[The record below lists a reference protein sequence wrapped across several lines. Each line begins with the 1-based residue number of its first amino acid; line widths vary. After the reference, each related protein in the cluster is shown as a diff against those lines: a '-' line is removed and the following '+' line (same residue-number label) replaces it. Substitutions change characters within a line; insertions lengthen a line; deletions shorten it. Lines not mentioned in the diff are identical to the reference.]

1 MTTHTARWLV
11 AVVVVVLASVPRGS
25 FAQVTTAEVAG
36 TIADE
41 SGAVLPGVAVTAR
54 NVQTGLERSTV
65 SNEHGRYTLFA
76 LPPGEY
82 VIRAELAGFGTDSRD
97 GLSLSINQQVVL
109 NLTLKVATV
118 AESVTVTSEAP
129 LVQTTKAELGQTIDT
144 KTIDSLP
151 LNGRD
156 FAQLAALVPGVKST
170 GTGATLNIG
179 GQISRN
185 NSFSVD
191 GVDNNSELLGGRQAR
206 YSQDVIREFQV
217 LTNQFSAEFGRASGG
232 VVNILTRSGTNDT
245 DGRAFY
251 YLRDEA
257 LDATPVFAAAKAPFR
272 RQQFGGTMGGPIVR
286 DRTHYFASIE
296 RLTEDR
302 VASVVTPVL
311 RGDFPQPTYETLGFG
326 KLTHQI
332 SDRHSLL
339 ASYNMAKQNQEGQ
352 GVGGRQLP
360 SHAFDNRTTNHI
372 FVLGQTSVFS
382 GTAMNEFRFS
392 VQRRRTQS
400 DAREP
405 GPEIQRPSTIEGRA
419 NNMPQGW
426 VEDRYQIV
434 ENFTKIFDWRGEH
447 SLKLGSDISLI
458 RGDSVVETLFHG
470 QWVFATDRAFDAND
484 LTTYPIQY
492 SIRTGDPY
500 VATPNNILAF
510 YVRDNW
516 RPHSSITFNLGLRYD
531 LEVATI
537 GSVYPTDKNNFAPR
551 FGFAWTPFA
560 DAKTVVHGGYGLF
573 YDQLFGNLQMNML
586 RAGAPPPIGIGI
598 TRTTVLNNPGY
609 PDPFS
614 RPGTAAVEDG
624 LISDGQEI
632 SPYSDQINLGVSR
645 QLTSTMAFTAH
656 YVRVRGYH
664 MARPHDHNAPDMVTG
679 VRPLPAY
686 GKIYTYETSGN
697 TWYNALQASFDK
709 RLSNR
714 FQFLA
719 AYTLSKTEDDIWP
732 TFINQV
738 GSAPQSQFDLDAE
751 KSVST
756 IDERHRLV
764 VSGVVHLPVGFQ
776 LGAILTT
783 FSGRPYNI
791 TTGRDNNLDG
801 HVSDRPNFAPDAQGN
816 ARYVDPGIGFGVL
829 GNLERNAGRGTA
841 YAALDLRLSKILRFG
856 GTSVELMGE
865 AFNVTNR
872 VNFNAYQGNIRSA
885 LFGQPNTAFDSR
897 QVQIGA
903 KIDF

>member
-1 MTTHTARWLV
+1 MTRPPVGWLIIAALV
-11 AVVVVVLASVPRGS
+11 TLASAPAS
-25 FAQVTTAEVAG
+25 SLAQVTTAEILG
-36 TIADE
+36 TIVDE
-41 SGAVLPGVAVTAR
+41 SAAVLPGVTVTAR
-54 NVQTGLERSTV
+54 NVQTGLERTAT
-65 SNEHGRYTLFA
+65 SNERGRYTLFA
-76 LPPGEY
+76 LPPGSY
-82 VIRAELAGFGTDSRD
+82 VIRAELPGFGTETRD
-97 GLSLSINQQVVL
+97 GLALSINQQVVL
-109 NLTLKVATV
+109 NITLKLASL
-118 AESVTVTSEAP
+118 AEAITVTSDAP
-129 LVQTTKAELGQTIDT
+129 LVQTTKAELGKTIDT
-144 KTIDSLP
+144 TAIDSLP

-170 GTGATLNIG
+170 GGAAMNIG

-232 VVNILTRSGTNDT
+232 VVNILTRSGTNDLS
-245 DGRAFY
+245 GRVFY

-257 LDATPVFAAAKAPFR
+257 FDATPAFASDKAPFQ
-272 RQQFGGTMGGPIVR
+272 RQQFGGTAGGPVAR
-286 DRTHYFASIE
+286 DRTHYFASVE

-311 RGDFPQPTYETLGFG
+311 RGDFPQPTREMLAFG

-332 SDRHSLL
+332 SDRQSLL
-339 ASYNMAKQNQEGQ
+339 ASYNFTKQDQEGQ

-360 SHAFDNRTTNHI
+360 SHAFDSRTHNHI
-372 FVLGQTSVFS
+372 FVLGHTTVLSDS
-382 GTAMNEFRFS
+382 ALNELRFS

-426 VEDRYQIV
+426 VEDRYQIT
-434 ENFTKIFDWRGEH
+434 ENFTKVFDWRGEH
-447 SLKLGSDISLI
+447 SVKFGSDINLI

-470 QWVFATDRAFDAND
+470 QWVFATDRPFDANE
-484 LTTYPIQY
+484 LSTYPIQY
-492 SIRTGDPY
+492 SVRTGDPY

-516 RPHSSITFNLGLRYD
+516 QPHPRFTFNLGLRYD
-531 LEVATI
+531 LELATI
-537 GSVYPTDKNNFAPR
+537 GSVYPTDKNNLGPR
-551 FGFAWTPFA
+551 LGFAWTPFE

-598 TRTTVLNNPGY
+598 TRTIVLNNPGY

-614 RPGTAAVEDG
+614 RPGAVALEDG
-624 LISDGQEI
+624 LISDGREI
-632 SPYSDQINLGVSR
+632 SPYSGQFNFGFSR
-645 QLTSTMAFTAH
+645 QLSSTMALSAD
-656 YVRVRGYH
+656 YVHVRGYH
-664 MARPHDHNAPDMVTG
+664 MARPHDHNAPDRITG
-679 VRPLPAY
+679 IRPLPDY
-686 GKIYTYETSGN
+686 GKIYTYQTSGD
-697 TWYNALQASFDK
+697 TWYDALQASVEK
-709 RLSNR
+709 RLSHR

-719 AYTLSKTEDDIWP
+719 SYTLSKTLDNIWP

-738 GSAPQSQFDLDAE
+738 GSAPQSQTDLDAE
-751 KSVST
+751 KSLSPV
-756 IDERHRLV
+756 DERHRLV
-764 VSGVVHLPVGFQ
+764 VSGVAHLPLGFQ

-801 HVSDRPNFAPDAQGN
+801 HVSDRPNFVPDAEGN
-816 ARYVDPGIGFGVL
+816 ARYVDPGIGFNVV
-829 GNLERNAGRGTA
+829 GNLGRNVGSGTG
-841 YAALDLRLSKILRFG
+841 YLALDLRLSKILKVS
-856 GTSVELMGE
+856 GTSIEVLAE

-872 VNFNAYQGNIRSA
+872 VNYSAFTGNIRSS
-885 LFGQPNTAFDSR
+885 LFGKPVSAFDSR
-897 QVQIGA
+897 QIQIGA
-903 KIDF
+903 KVDF

>member
-1 MTTHTARWLV
+1 MTCQPGGWLIL
-11 AVVVVVLASVPRGS
+11 AVLVTLASAPAS
-25 FAQVTTAEVAG
+25 SLAQVTTAEIGGSTV
-36 TIADE
+36 DE
-41 SGAVLPGVAVTAR
+41 SGAVLPGVTVTAR
-54 NVQTGLERSTV
+54 NVQTGLERTTT
-65 SNEHGRYTLFA
+65 SNERGRYTLFA
-76 LPPGEY
+76 LPPGSY
-82 VIRAELAGFGTDSRD
+82 VIRAELPGFATETRD
-97 GLSLSINQQVVL
+97 GLALSINQQVVL
-109 NLTLKVATV
+109 NVTLKLASL
-118 AESVTVTSEAP
+118 AEAITVTSEAP
-129 LVQTTKAELGQTIDT
+129 LVQTTRAELGKTIDT
-144 KTIDSLP
+144 TTIDSLP

-170 GTGATLNIG
+170 GGAAMNIG

-232 VVNILTRSGTNDT
+232 VVNILTRSGTNDLT
-245 DGRAFY
+245 GRVFY

-257 LDATPVFAAAKAPFR
+257 FDATPAFASDKALFQ
-272 RQQFGGTMGGPIVR
+272 RQQFGGTVGGPVAR
-286 DRTHYFASIE
+286 DRTHYFASVE

-311 RGDFPQPTYETLGFG
+311 RGDFPQPTREILGFG

-332 SDRHSLL
+332 SDKHSLQ
-339 ASYNMAKQNQEGQ
+339 ASYNFTKQDQEGQ

-360 SHAFDNRTTNHI
+360 SHAFDSRTQNHI
-372 FVLGQTSVFS
+372 FVLGQTSVLS
-382 GTAMNEFRFS
+382 DTALNELRFS

-426 VEDRYQIV
+426 VEDRYQIT

-447 SLKLGSDISLI
+447 SVKFGSDINLI

-470 QWVFATDRAFDAND
+470 QWVFATDRPFDAND
-484 LTTYPIQY
+484 LSTYPIQY

-516 RPHSSITFNLGLRYD
+516 KPHPRFTFNLGLRYD

-537 GSVYPTDKNNFAPR
+537 GSVYPTDKNNLGPR
-551 FGFAWTPFA
+551 LGFAWTPFK

-598 TRTTVLNNPGY
+598 TRTIVLNNPGY

-614 RPGTAAVEDG
+614 RSGAVALEDG
-624 LISDGQEI
+624 LISDGGEI
-632 SPYSDQINLGVSR
+632 SPYSGQFNFGFSR
-645 QLTSTMAFTAH
+645 QLTSTMALSAD
-656 YVRVRGYH
+656 YVHVRGYH
-664 MARPHDHNAPDMVTG
+664 MARPHDHNAPDRITG
-679 VRPLPAY
+679 IRPLPAY
-686 GKIYTYETSGN
+686 GKIYTYETSGD
-697 TWYNALQASFDK
+697 TWYDALQASVEK
-709 RLSNR
+709 RLSHR

-719 AYTLSKTEDDIWP
+719 SYTLSKTLDNIWP

-738 GSAPQSQFDLDAE
+738 GSAPQSQTDLDAE
-751 KSVST
+751 KSLSPV
-756 IDERHRLV
+756 DERHRLV
-764 VSGVVHLPVGFQ
+764 ASGVAHLPLGFQ

-801 HVSDRPNFAPDAQGN
+801 HVSDRPNFVPDAEGN
-816 ARYVDPGIGFGVL
+816 ARYVDPGIGFNVV
-829 GNLERNAGRGTA
+829 GNLGRNVGLGTG
-841 YAALDLRLSKILRFG
+841 YLALDLRLSKIVKVS
-856 GTSVELMGE
+856 GTSIEVLAE

-872 VNFNAYQGNIRSA
+872 VNYNAFTGNIRSS
-885 LFGQPNTAFDSR
+885 LFGKPVSAFDSR
-897 QVQIGA
+897 QIQIGA
-903 KIDF
+903 KVDF